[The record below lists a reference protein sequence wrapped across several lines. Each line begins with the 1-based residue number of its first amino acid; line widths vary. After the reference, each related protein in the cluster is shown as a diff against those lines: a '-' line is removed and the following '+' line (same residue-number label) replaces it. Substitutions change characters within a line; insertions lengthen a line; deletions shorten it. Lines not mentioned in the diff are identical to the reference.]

1 MEIFYRLVTQA
12 LLLFGSKNWV
22 LLVVMDRMVEG
33 THTGFMRK
41 IKGKRVWRKTDRTWV
56 IPREEVVLEA
66 VRTQLSM
73 AYIRRRQEVVAQWVS
88 LRTIFEVWE
97 TGY

>member
-56 IPREEVVLEA
+56 IHRKEVVLEA
-66 VRTQLSM
+66 VGTQL
-73 AYIRRRQEVVAQWVS
+73 
-88 LRTIFEVWE
+88 
-97 TGY
+97 